1 MLAHKAVVN
10 YKHQSLDLWSAVCV
24 DLPFLSFPH
33 PSIFLLV
40 TDSKWSALSLDSSGL
55 GPLHSLFLSSTDSLS
70 LTPFCVCLSVF
81 MSVCLSVCMSE
92 CLFVCLFYVRMSAC
106 VFVCL
111 SNIMQP
117 TGRVTIEM
125 HRFTGKI
132 TMCITCIAMQKH

>member
-70 LTPFCVCLSVF
+70 LTPLCVSVF

-92 CLFVCLFYVRMSAC
+92 CLFVCLSLCPY
-106 VFVCL
+106 VCL
-111 SNIMQP
+111 CFCLSVQHHAATRSGNDRNAPLDRQNYH
-117 TGRVTIEM
+117 VHHM
-125 HRFTGKI
+125 H
-132 TMCITCIAMQKH
+132 